1 MCSDRYFR
9 HDIHASLDLKLRRL
23 MAVHGAEGYG
33 NYWLIIELLSQL
45 SADEGKEP
53 RMQFDEYYVAALIH
67 TKKYSMIWS
76 IIHDFDLFVIE
87 MGDDD
92 REYFYSRRLFRDFH
106 EGVIKKSYT
115 EEEPSDEP
123 ATYRSKRQLSPE
135 ARERMAKGGRKY
147 RPTKVES
154 KVEEGS
160 EEGSTKVKEGTEEG
174 TSKVDQGKSK
184 VDTKVEE
191 GRSKVESKV
200 KEGATKVESKVKEG
214 SEEGSTKVKEGTEEG
229 TSKVD
234 QGKSK
239 VDTKV
244 EEGRS
249 KVESKV
255 KEGATK
261 VESKVKE
268 GSEEGTSK
276 VDPPKSKVN
285 GGDNRGGKAPKT
297 IRQEDLE
304 REGEKA
310 TRFSPPSLDE
320 VRDEVERLGYA
331 VDPERF
337 IAHYESNGWR
347 VGPNKMKSWKS
358 ALVTWHKRQKE
369 EDAKRQ
375 SLLPRASQSRPTYT
389 NAEYHPERSA
399 PPTPQDDMAK
409 WMALDHD
416 NRAVLKRNFPEKYA
430 DYPD

>member
-33 NYWLIIELLSQL
+33 IYWLTLELLSQL

-87 MGDDD
+87 MGDDG

-106 EGVIKKSYT
+106 EGVIKKSHT

-123 ATYRSKRQLSPE
+123 ATYRAKRQLSPD

-174 TSKVDQGKSK
+174 RSKVDQGESKVESK

-200 KEGATKVESKVKEG
+200 KEGTTKVESKVEEG
-214 SEEGSTKVKEGTEEG
+214 SEEGSTKV
-229 TSKVD
+229 D
-234 QGKSK
+234 PQKSK
-239 VDTKV
+239 VD
-244 EEGRS
+244 
-249 KVESKV
+249 
-255 KEGATK
+255 
-261 VESKVKE
+261 
-268 GSEEGTSK
+268 
-276 VDPPKSKVN
+276 
-285 GGDNRGGKAPKT
+285 GGIIGGQSPKT
-297 IRQEDLE
+297 IRQEDIK

-375 SLLPRASQSRPTYT
+375 SLFPRASQSRPTYT

-409 WMALDHD
+409 WLALDHD

>member
-67 TKKYSMIWS
+67 TKKHSMIWS

-87 MGDDD
+87 MGDDG

-106 EGVIKKSYT
+106 EGVIKKSHT

-123 ATYRSKRQLSPE
+123 ATYRAKRQLSPE

-154 KVEEGS
+154 KVEEGTK
-160 EEGSTKVKEGTEEG
+160 EGSTKVKEGTEEG
-174 TSKVDQGKSK
+174 RSKVDQGKSK
-184 VDTKVEE
+184 V
-191 GRSKVESKV
+191 ESKV
-200 KEGATKVESKVKEG
+200 KEGTTKVESKVEEG
-214 SEEGSTKVKEGTEEG
+214 TKEGSTKVKEGT
-229 TSKVD
+229 K
-234 QGKSK
+234 
-239 VDTKV
+239 
-244 EEGRS
+244 
-249 KVESKV
+249 
-255 KEGATK
+255 
-261 VESKVKE
+261 
-268 GSEEGTSK
+268 EGTSK
-276 VDPPKSKVN
+276 VDPQKSKVN

-297 IRQEDLE
+297 IRQEDIK

-375 SLLPRASQSRPTYT
+375 SLFPRASQSRPTYT

-399 PPTPQDDMAK
+399 PPTPQDEMAK
-409 WMALDHD
+409 WLALDHD

-430 DYPD
+430 NYPD

>member
-9 HDIHASLDLKLRRL
+9 HDIHACLDLKLRRL

-33 NYWLIIELLSQL
+33 IYWLTLELLSQL

-53 RMQFDEYYVAALIH
+53 RMQLDPKLIAKLLH
-67 TKKYSMIWS
+67 SRKPTMIEAVVR
-76 IIHDFDLFVIE
+76 DFELFVVE
-87 MGDDD
+87 AGDDNI
-92 REYFYSRRLFRDFH
+92 EYFYSRRLSHDFH
-106 EGVIKKSYT
+106 EAVIKKGYED
-115 EEEPSDEP
+115 EEQNDDP
-123 ATYRSKRQLSPE
+123 ATYRAKRQLSPE

-184 VDTKVEE
+184 VE
-191 GRSKVESKV
+191 
-200 KEGATKVESKVKEG
+200 
-214 SEEGSTKVKEGTEEG
+214 
-229 TSKVD
+229 
-234 QGKSK
+234 SK

-255 KEGATK
+255 KEGTTK
-261 VESKVKE
+261 VESKVEE
-268 GSEEGTSK
+268 GSEEGSTK
-276 VDPPKSKVN
+276 VDPQKSKVN

-375 SLLPRASQSRPTYT
+375 SLFPRASQSRPTYT

-399 PPTPQDDMAK
+399 PPTPQDEMAK
-409 WMALDHD
+409 WLALDHD

>member
-1 MCSDRYFR
+1 MCMCSDRYFR

-67 TKKYSMIWS
+67 TKKHSMIWS

-87 MGDDD
+87 MGDDG

-106 EGVIKKSYT
+106 EGVIKKSHT
-115 EEEPSDEP
+115 EEDPSDEP
-123 ATYRSKRQLSPE
+123 TTYRSKRQLSPE

-184 VDTKVEE
+184 VGSKVDTKVEE
-191 GRSKVESKV
+191 GRSKVERKV
-200 KEGATKVESKVKEG
+200 KEGTTKVESKVE
-214 SEEGSTKVKEGTEEG
+214 EGTEEG

-239 VDTKV
+239 VGSKVDTKV

-249 KVESKV
+249 KVERKV
-255 KEGATK
+255 KEGTTK
-261 VESKVKE
+261 VESKVEE
-268 GSEEGTSK
+268 GTKEGTSK
-276 VDPPKSKVN
+276 VDPQKSKVN

-375 SLLPRASQSRPTYT
+375 SLFPRAPQARPTYT

-399 PPTPQDDMAK
+399 PPTPQDEMAK
-409 WMALDHD
+409 WLALDHD

>member
-67 TKKYSMIWS
+67 TKKHSMIWS

-87 MGDDD
+87 MGDDG

-106 EGVIKKSYT
+106 EGVIKKSHT

-123 ATYRSKRQLSPE
+123 ATYRAKRQLSPE

-154 KVEEGS
+154 KVEEGTK
-160 EEGSTKVKEGTEEG
+160 EGSTKVKEGT
-174 TSKVDQGKSK
+174 K
-184 VDTKVEE
+184 
-191 GRSKVESKV
+191 
-200 KEGATKVESKVKEG
+200 
-214 SEEGSTKVKEGTEEG
+214 
-229 TSKVD
+229 
-234 QGKSK
+234 
-239 VDTKV
+239 
-244 EEGRS
+244 
-249 KVESKV
+249 
-255 KEGATK
+255 
-261 VESKVKE
+261 
-268 GSEEGTSK
+268 EGTSK
-276 VDPPKSKVN
+276 VDPQKSKVN

-297 IRQEDLE
+297 IRQEDIK

-375 SLLPRASQSRPTYT
+375 SLFPRASQSRPTYT

-399 PPTPQDDMAK
+399 PPTPQDEMAK
-409 WMALDHD
+409 WLALDHD

-430 DYPD
+430 NYPD

>member
-1 MCSDRYFR
+1 MCMCSDRYFR

-87 MGDDD
+87 MGDDE

-106 EGVIKKSYT
+106 EGVIKKSHT
-115 EEEPSDEP
+115 EEDPSDEP
-123 ATYRSKRQLSPE
+123 TTYRAKRQLSPE

-154 KVEEGS
+154 KVEEGG

-184 VDTKVEE
+184 VE
-191 GRSKVESKV
+191 
-200 KEGATKVESKVKEG
+200 
-214 SEEGSTKVKEGTEEG
+214 
-229 TSKVD
+229 
-234 QGKSK
+234 SK

-255 KEGATK
+255 KEGTTK
-261 VESKVKE
+261 VESKVEE
-268 GSEEGTSK
+268 GSEEGSTK
-276 VDPPKSKVN
+276 VDPQKSKVN

-358 ALVTWHKRQKE
+358 ALITWHKRQKE

-375 SLLPRASQSRPTYT
+375 SLFPRASQSRPTYT

-399 PPTPQDDMAK
+399 PPTPQDEMAK
-409 WMALDHD
+409 WLALDHD

-430 DYPD
+430 NYPD

>member
-1 MCSDRYFR
+1 MCMCSDRYFR

-106 EGVIKKSYT
+106 EGVIKKSHT

-160 EEGSTKVKEGTEEG
+160 EEGSTKVEEGTEEG
-174 TSKVDQGKSK
+174 KSKVESK

-200 KEGATKVESKVKEG
+200 KEGTTKVESKVEEG
-214 SEEGSTKVKEGTEEG
+214 SEEG
-229 TSKVD
+229 
-234 QGKSK
+234 
-239 VDTKV
+239 
-244 EEGRS
+244 R
-249 KVESKV
+249 
-255 KEGATK
+255 
-261 VESKVKE
+261 
-268 GSEEGTSK
+268 SK

-375 SLLPRASQSRPTYT
+375 SLFPRASQSRPTYT

-399 PPTPQDDMAK
+399 PPSTPQDEMAK
-409 WMALDHD
+409 WLALDHD

-430 DYPD
+430 NYPD

>member
-1 MCSDRYFR
+1 MCMCSDRYFR

-33 NYWLIIELLSQL
+33 IYWLTLELLSQL

-53 RMQFDEYYVAALIH
+53 RMQLDPKLIAKLLH
-67 TKKYSMIWS
+67 SRKPTMIES
-76 IIHDFDLFVIE
+76 VVRDFELFVVE
-87 MGDDD
+87 AGDDNI
-92 REYFYSRRLFRDFH
+92 EYFYSRRLSHDFH
-106 EGVIKKSYT
+106 EAVIKKGY
-115 EEEPSDEP
+115 EDEEPSDEP
-123 ATYRSKRQLSPE
+123 ATYRAKRQLSPE

-184 VDTKVEE
+184 VE
-191 GRSKVESKV
+191 
-200 KEGATKVESKVKEG
+200 
-214 SEEGSTKVKEGTEEG
+214 
-229 TSKVD
+229 
-234 QGKSK
+234 SK

-255 KEGATK
+255 KEGTTK
-261 VESKVKE
+261 VESKVEE
-268 GSEEGTSK
+268 GSEEGSTK
-276 VDPPKSKVN
+276 VDPQKSKVN

-297 IRQEDLE
+297 IRQEDIK

-320 VRDEVERLGYA
+320 VRDEVERLGYD

-375 SLLPRASQSRPTYT
+375 SLFPRASQSRPTYT

-399 PPTPQDDMAK
+399 PPSTPQDDMAK

-430 DYPD
+430 GYPD

>member
-106 EGVIKKSYT
+106 EGVIKKSHT
-115 EEEPSDEP
+115 EEDPSDET

-184 VDTKVEE
+184 VESKVDTKVEE
-191 GRSKVESKV
+191 GSEEGTSKVESKV
-200 KEGATKVESKVKEG
+200 KEGTTKVES
-214 SEEGSTKVKEGTEEG
+214 
-229 TSKVD
+229 
-234 QGKSK
+234 
-239 VDTKV
+239 KV

-249 KVESKV
+249 KV
-255 KEGATK
+255 
-261 VESKVKE
+261 
-268 GSEEGTSK
+268 
-276 VDPPKSKVN
+276 DPQKSKVN

-310 TRFSPPSLDE
+310 RRFSPPSLQE
-320 VRDEVERLGYA
+320 VKDEVERLGYA
-331 VDPERF
+331 IDPERF
-337 IAHYESNGWR
+337 IAHYESNGWMI
-347 VGPNKMKSWKS
+347 GKNKMKSWKS
-358 ALVTWHKRQKE
+358 ALVTWHKRQID
-369 EDAKRQ
+369 EDSKRTPLRQ
-375 SLLPRASQSRPTYT
+375 AYS
-389 NAEYHPERSA
+389 NATYHPERTA
-399 PPTPQDDMAK
+399 PPSTPQDEMAK
-409 WMALDHD
+409 WLALDHD
-416 NRAVLKRNFPEKYA
+416 NRAVLKRNFPAKYA
-430 DYPD
+430 DFPD

>member
-1 MCSDRYFR
+1 MCMCSDRYFR

-33 NYWLIIELLSQL
+33 IYWLTLELLSQL

-53 RMQFDEYYVAALIH
+53 RMQLDPKLIAKLLH
-67 TKKYSMIWS
+67 SRKPTMIES
-76 IIHDFDLFVIE
+76 VVRDFELFVVE
-87 MGDDD
+87 AGDDNI
-92 REYFYSRRLFRDFH
+92 EYFYSRRLSHDFH
-106 EGVIKKSYT
+106 EAVIKKGY
-115 EEEPSDEP
+115 EDEEPSDEP
-123 ATYRSKRQLSPE
+123 ATYRAKRQLSPE

-184 VDTKVEE
+184 VE
-191 GRSKVESKV
+191 
-200 KEGATKVESKVKEG
+200 
-214 SEEGSTKVKEGTEEG
+214 
-229 TSKVD
+229 
-234 QGKSK
+234 SK

-255 KEGATK
+255 KEGTTK
-261 VESKVKE
+261 VESKVEE

-276 VDPPKSKVN
+276 VDPQKSKVN
-285 GGDNRGGKAPKT
+285 GGIIGGQSPKT
-297 IRQEDLE
+297 IRQEDIK

-320 VRDEVERLGYA
+320 VRAEIERAGYA

-375 SLLPRASQSRPTYT
+375 SLFPRASQSRPTYT

-399 PPTPQDDMAK
+399 PPSTPQDDMAK
-409 WMALDHD
+409 WLALDHD

-430 DYPD
+430 NYPD

>member
-1 MCSDRYFR
+1 MCMCSDRYFR

-23 MAVHGAEGYG
+23 MAAHGAEGYG
-33 NYWLIIELLSQL
+33 IYWLTLELLSQL

-53 RMQFDEYYVAALIH
+53 RMQLDPKLIAKLLH
-67 TKKYSMIWS
+67 SRKPTMIES
-76 IIHDFDLFVIE
+76 VVRDFELFVVE
-87 MGDDD
+87 AGDDNI
-92 REYFYSRRLFRDFH
+92 EYFYSRRLSHDFH
-106 EGVIKKSYT
+106 EAVIRKGYED
-115 EEEPSDEP
+115 EETSDEP
-123 ATYRSKRQLSPE
+123 TAYRAKRRLSPE

-174 TSKVDQGKSK
+174 RSKVDQGKSKVESK

-191 GRSKVESKV
+191 GRSKVGSKV
-200 KEGATKVESKVKEG
+200 KEGTTKVGSKVKEGTTKVGSKVKEG
-214 SEEGSTKVKEGTEEG
+214 SEEGSTKV
-229 TSKVD
+229 D
-234 QGKSK
+234 AQKSK
-239 VDTKV
+239 VD
-244 EEGRS
+244 
-249 KVESKV
+249 
-255 KEGATK
+255 
-261 VESKVKE
+261 
-268 GSEEGTSK
+268 
-276 VDPPKSKVN
+276 
-285 GGDNRGGKAPKT
+285 GGIIGGQSPKT
-297 IRQEDLE
+297 IRQEDIK

-320 VRDEVERLGYA
+320 VRAEIERAGYE

-375 SLLPRASQSRPTYT
+375 SLFPRAPQSRPTYT
-389 NAEYHPERSA
+389 NAEYHPERST
-399 PPTPQDDMAK
+399 PPTPQDEMAK
-409 WMALDHD
+409 WLALDHD

>member
-1 MCSDRYFR
+1 MCMCSDRYFR

-106 EGVIKKSYT
+106 EGVIKKSHT

-160 EEGSTKVKEGTEEG
+160 EEGSTKVEEGTEEG
-174 TSKVDQGKSK
+174 TSKVDQGKSKVESK

-200 KEGATKVESKVKEG
+200 KEGTTKVESKVEEG
-214 SEEGSTKVKEGTEEG
+214 SEEGSTKV
-229 TSKVD
+229 
-234 QGKSK
+234 
-239 VDTKV
+239 
-244 EEGRS
+244 
-249 KVESKV
+249 
-255 KEGATK
+255 
-261 VESKVKE
+261 
-268 GSEEGTSK
+268 
-276 VDPPKSKVN
+276 DPQKSKVN

-375 SLLPRASQSRPTYT
+375 SLFPRAPQARPTYT
-389 NAEYHPERSA
+389 NAEYRPERSA
-399 PPTPQDDMAK
+399 PPTPQDEMAK
-409 WMALDHD
+409 WLALDHD

>member
-106 EGVIKKSYT
+106 EGVIKKSHT

-123 ATYRSKRQLSPE
+123 TTYRSKRQLSPE

-154 KVEEGS
+154 KVEEGT
-160 EEGSTKVKEGTEEG
+160 TKVESKVDTKVEEG
-174 TSKVDQGKSK
+174 TTKVESKVEEGTTKVESK

-200 KEGATKVESKVKEG
+200 EEG
-214 SEEGSTKVKEGTEEG
+214 SEEGSTKV
-229 TSKVD
+229 
-234 QGKSK
+234 
-239 VDTKV
+239 
-244 EEGRS
+244 
-249 KVESKV
+249 
-255 KEGATK
+255 
-261 VESKVKE
+261 
-268 GSEEGTSK
+268 
-276 VDPPKSKVN
+276 DPQKSKVN

-297 IRQEDLE
+297 IRQEDIK

-320 VRDEVERLGYA
+320 VRDEVERLGYD

-375 SLLPRASQSRPTYT
+375 SLFPRASQSRPTYT

-399 PPTPQDDMAK
+399 PPSTPQDDMAK

-430 DYPD
+430 GYPD

>member
-1 MCSDRYFR
+1 MCMCSDRYFR

-67 TKKYSMIWS
+67 TKKHSMIWS

-106 EGVIKKSYT
+106 EGVIKKSHT

-123 ATYRSKRQLSPE
+123 TTYRSKRQLSPE

-154 KVEEGS
+154 KVEEGG

-184 VDTKVEE
+184 VE
-191 GRSKVESKV
+191 
-200 KEGATKVESKVKEG
+200 
-214 SEEGSTKVKEGTEEG
+214 
-229 TSKVD
+229 
-234 QGKSK
+234 SK

-255 KEGATK
+255 KEGTTK
-261 VESKVKE
+261 VESKVEE

-276 VDPPKSKVN
+276 VDPKKSKVN

-375 SLLPRASQSRPTYT
+375 SLFPRASQSRPTYT

-399 PPTPQDDMAK
+399 PPSTPQDEMAK
-409 WMALDHD
+409 WLALDHD

>member
-1 MCSDRYFR
+1 MCMCSDRYFR

-33 NYWLIIELLSQL
+33 IYWLIIELLSQL

-67 TKKYSMIWS
+67 TKKHSMIWS

-87 MGDDD
+87 MGDDG

-106 EGVIKKSYT
+106 EGVIKKSHT
-115 EEEPSDEP
+115 EEDPSDEP
-123 ATYRSKRQLSPE
+123 TTYRAKRQLSPE

-184 VDTKVEE
+184 VE
-191 GRSKVESKV
+191 
-200 KEGATKVESKVKEG
+200 
-214 SEEGSTKVKEGTEEG
+214 
-229 TSKVD
+229 
-234 QGKSK
+234 SK

-255 KEGATK
+255 KEGTTK
-261 VESKVKE
+261 VESKVEE
-268 GSEEGTSK
+268 GSEEGSTK
-276 VDPPKSKVN
+276 VDPQKSKVN

-297 IRQEDLE
+297 IRQEDIK

-320 VRDEVERLGYA
+320 VRAEIERAGYE

-375 SLLPRASQSRPTYT
+375 SLFPRASQSRPTYT

-399 PPTPQDDMAK
+399 PPSTPQDDMAK
-409 WMALDHD
+409 WLALDHD

>member
-76 IIHDFDLFVIE
+76 IIREFDLFVIE

-106 EGVIKKSYT
+106 EGVIKKSHT

-123 ATYRSKRQLSPE
+123 TTYRSKRQLSPE

-174 TSKVDQGKSK
+174 KSKVESK

-191 GRSKVESKV
+191 GRSKVGSKV
-200 KEGATKVESKVKEG
+200 KEGTTKVESKVE
-214 SEEGSTKVKEGTEEG
+214 
-229 TSKVD
+229 
-234 QGKSK
+234 
-239 VDTKV
+239 
-244 EEGRS
+244 
-249 KVESKV
+249 
-255 KEGATK
+255 
-261 VESKVKE
+261 E

-276 VDPPKSKVN
+276 VDPQKSKVN

-297 IRQEDLE
+297 IRQEDIK

-375 SLLPRASQSRPTYT
+375 SLSPRASQSRPTYT

-399 PPTPQDDMAK
+399 PPSTPQDDMAK
-409 WMALDHD
+409 WLALDHD
-416 NRAVLKRNFPEKYA
+416 NRAVLKRNFPAKYA

>member
-67 TKKYSMIWS
+67 TKKHSMIWS

-87 MGDDD
+87 MGDDG

-106 EGVIKKSYT
+106 EGVIKKSHT
-115 EEEPSDEP
+115 DEAPSDEP
-123 ATYRSKRQLSPE
+123 ATYRAKRQLSPE

-154 KVEEGS
+154 KVES
-160 EEGSTKVKEGTEEG
+160 
-174 TSKVDQGKSK
+174 
-184 VDTKVEE
+184 KVEE
-191 GRSKVESKV
+191 GT
-200 KEGATKVESKVKEG
+200 TKVESKVEEG
-214 SEEGSTKVKEGTEEG
+214 SEEG
-229 TSKVD
+229 
-234 QGKSK
+234 KSK
-239 VDTKV
+239 VD
-244 EEGRS
+244 
-249 KVESKV
+249 
-255 KEGATK
+255 
-261 VESKVKE
+261 
-268 GSEEGTSK
+268 
-276 VDPPKSKVN
+276 PQKSKVN

-310 TRFSPPSLDE
+310 TRFSPPSMDE

-375 SLLPRASQSRPTYT
+375 SLFPRASQSRPTYT

-399 PPTPQDDMAK
+399 PPSTPQDEMAK
-409 WMALDHD
+409 WLALDHD

-430 DYPD
+430 NYPD

>member
-1 MCSDRYFR
+1 MCMCSDRYFR

-33 NYWLIIELLSQL
+33 IYWLTLELLSQL

-53 RMQFDEYYVAALIH
+53 RMQLDPKLIAKLLH
-67 TKKYSMIWS
+67 SHKPTMIES
-76 IIHDFDLFVIE
+76 VVRDFELFVVE
-87 MGDDD
+87 AGDDNI
-92 REYFYSRRLFRDFH
+92 EYFYSRRLSHDFH
-106 EGVIKKSYT
+106 EAVIKKGY
-115 EEEPSDEP
+115 EDEEPSDEP
-123 ATYRSKRQLSPE
+123 ATYRAKRQLSPE

-174 TSKVDQGKSK
+174 RSKVDQGKSKVESK

-200 KEGATKVESKVKEG
+200 KEGTTKVESKVEEG
-214 SEEGSTKVKEGTEEG
+214 SEEGSTKV
-229 TSKVD
+229 
-234 QGKSK
+234 
-239 VDTKV
+239 
-244 EEGRS
+244 
-249 KVESKV
+249 
-255 KEGATK
+255 
-261 VESKVKE
+261 
-268 GSEEGTSK
+268 
-276 VDPPKSKVN
+276 DPQKSKVN

-297 IRQEDLE
+297 IRQEDIK

-375 SLLPRASQSRPTYT
+375 SLFPRASQSRPTYT

-399 PPTPQDDMAK
+399 PPSTPQDDMAK
-409 WMALDHD
+409 WLALDHD

-430 DYPD
+430 GYPD

>member
-9 HDIHASLDLKLRRL
+9 HDIHACLDLKLRRL

-33 NYWLIIELLSQL
+33 IYWLTLELLSQL

-53 RMQFDEYYVAALIH
+53 RMQLDPKLIAKLLH
-67 TKKYSMIWS
+67 SRKPTMIES
-76 IIHDFDLFVIE
+76 VVRDFELFVVE
-87 MGDDD
+87 AGDDNI
-92 REYFYSRRLFRDFH
+92 EYFYSRRLSHDFH
-106 EGVIKKSYT
+106 EAVIKKGYED
-115 EEEPSDEP
+115 EEQNDDP
-123 ATYRSKRQLSPE
+123 ATYRAKRQLSPE

-184 VDTKVEE
+184 VE
-191 GRSKVESKV
+191 
-200 KEGATKVESKVKEG
+200 
-214 SEEGSTKVKEGTEEG
+214 
-229 TSKVD
+229 
-234 QGKSK
+234 SK

-255 KEGATK
+255 E
-261 VESKVKE
+261 E
-268 GSEEGTSK
+268 GSEEGSTK
-276 VDPPKSKVN
+276 VDPQKSKVN

-375 SLLPRASQSRPTYT
+375 SLFPRASQSRPTYT

-399 PPTPQDDMAK
+399 PPSTPQDDMAK
-409 WMALDHD
+409 WLALDHD

>member
-1 MCSDRYFR
+1 
-9 HDIHASLDLKLRRL
+9 

-53 RMQFDEYYVAALIH
+53 RMQLDPKLIAKLLH
-67 TKKYSMIWS
+67 SRKPTMIES
-76 IIHDFDLFVIE
+76 VVRDFELFVVE
-87 MGDDD
+87 AGDDNI
-92 REYFYSRRLFRDFH
+92 EYFYSRRLSHDFH
-106 EGVIKKSYT
+106 EAVIKKGY
-115 EEEPSDEP
+115 EDEEPSDEP
-123 ATYRSKRQLSPE
+123 ATYRAKRQLSPE

-184 VDTKVEE
+184 VESKVDTKVEE

-200 KEGATKVESKVKEG
+200 KEGTTKVESKVEEG

-239 VDTKV
+239 VESKVDTKV

-255 KEGATK
+255 KEGTTK
-261 VESKVKE
+261 VESKVEE
-268 GSEEGTSK
+268 GSEEGSTK
-276 VDPPKSKVN
+276 VDPQKSKVN

-297 IRQEDLE
+297 IRQEDIK

-320 VRDEVERLGYA
+320 VRAEIERAGYA

-375 SLLPRASQSRPTYT
+375 SLFPRASQSRPTYT

-399 PPTPQDDMAK
+399 PPSTPQDDMAK
-409 WMALDHD
+409 WLALDHD

>member
-1 MCSDRYFR
+1 MCMCSDRYFR

-67 TKKYSMIWS
+67 TKKHSMIWS

-87 MGDDD
+87 MGDDG

-115 EEEPSDEP
+115 EDAPSDEP
-123 ATYRSKRQLSPE
+123 ATYRAKRQLSPE

-184 VDTKVEE
+184 V
-191 GRSKVESKV
+191 
-200 KEGATKVESKVKEG
+200 
-214 SEEGSTKVKEGTEEG
+214 
-229 TSKVD
+229 
-234 QGKSK
+234 KSK

-249 KVESKV
+249 KVDQGKS
-255 KEGATK
+255 K
-261 VESKVKE
+261 VESKVDTKV
-268 GSEEGTSK
+268 EEGRSKVDQGKSKVESKVDTKVEEGRSK
-276 VDPPKSKVN
+276 VDPQKSKVN

-310 TRFSPPSLDE
+310 TRFSPPSMDE

-375 SLLPRASQSRPTYT
+375 SLFPRASQSRPTYT

-399 PPTPQDDMAK
+399 PPSTPQDEMAK
-409 WMALDHD
+409 WLALDHD

-430 DYPD
+430 NYPD

>member
-1 MCSDRYFR
+1 MCMCSDRYFR

-67 TKKYSMIWS
+67 TKKHSMIWS

-87 MGDDD
+87 MGDDG

-106 EGVIKKSYT
+106 EGVIKKSHT
-115 EEEPSDEP
+115 EEDPSDEP
-123 ATYRSKRQLSPE
+123 ATYRAKRQLSAE

-184 VDTKVEE
+184 V
-191 GRSKVESKV
+191 
-200 KEGATKVESKVKEG
+200 
-214 SEEGSTKVKEGTEEG
+214 
-229 TSKVD
+229 
-234 QGKSK
+234 
-239 VDTKV
+239 
-244 EEGRS
+244 
-249 KVESKV
+249 
-255 KEGATK
+255 
-261 VESKVKE
+261 
-268 GSEEGTSK
+268 
-276 VDPPKSKVN
+276 N

-297 IRQEDLE
+297 IRQEDIK

-375 SLLPRASQSRPTYT
+375 SLFPRASQSRPTYT

-399 PPTPQDDMAK
+399 PPTPQDEMAK
-409 WMALDHD
+409 WLALDHD

>member
-45 SADEGKEP
+45 SSDEGKEP
-53 RMQFDEYYVAALIH
+53 QMQFDEYYVAALIH

-106 EGVIKKSYT
+106 EGVIKKSHT
-115 EEEPSDEP
+115 EEDPSDEP
-123 ATYRSKRQLSPE
+123 ATYRAKRQLSPE

-184 VDTKVEE
+184 VE
-191 GRSKVESKV
+191 
-200 KEGATKVESKVKEG
+200 
-214 SEEGSTKVKEGTEEG
+214 
-229 TSKVD
+229 
-234 QGKSK
+234 SK

-255 KEGATK
+255 KEGTTK
-261 VESKVKE
+261 VESKVEE
-268 GSEEGTSK
+268 GSEEGSTK
-276 VDPPKSKVN
+276 VDPQKSKVN

-297 IRQEDLE
+297 IRQEDIK

-320 VRDEVERLGYA
+320 VRDEIERAGYE

-375 SLLPRASQSRPTYT
+375 SLFPRASQSRPTYT

-399 PPTPQDDMAK
+399 PPSTPQDDMDK

-430 DYPD
+430 GYPD

>member
-1 MCSDRYFR
+1 MCMCSDRYFR

-87 MGDDD
+87 MGDDG

-106 EGVIKKSYT
+106 EGVIKKSHT

-123 ATYRSKRQLSPE
+123 ATYRAKRQLSPE

-160 EEGSTKVKEGTEEG
+160 EEGSTKVKEGRSKVESKVKEGTTKVESKVEEG
-174 TSKVDQGKSK
+174 SEEGS
-184 VDTKVEE
+184 TKVEE

-200 KEGATKVESKVKEG
+200 KEGTTKVESKVEEG
-214 SEEGSTKVKEGTEEG
+214 SEEGSTKV
-229 TSKVD
+229 
-234 QGKSK
+234 
-239 VDTKV
+239 
-244 EEGRS
+244 
-249 KVESKV
+249 
-255 KEGATK
+255 
-261 VESKVKE
+261 
-268 GSEEGTSK
+268 
-276 VDPPKSKVN
+276 DPQKSKVN
-285 GGDNRGGKAPKT
+285 GGIIGGQSPKT

-310 TRFSPPSLDE
+310 TRFSPPSIDE
-320 VRDEVERLGYA
+320 VRAEIERAGYA

-375 SLLPRASQSRPTYT
+375 SLFPRASQSRPTYT

-399 PPTPQDDMAK
+399 PPSTPQDDMAK
-409 WMALDHD
+409 WLALDHD

-430 DYPD
+430 NYPD

>member
-106 EGVIKKSYT
+106 EGVIKKSHT

-123 ATYRSKRQLSPE
+123 TTYRSKRQLSPE

-174 TSKVDQGKSK
+174 KSKVDQGKSKVESK

-200 KEGATKVESKVKEG
+200 KEGTTKVESKV
-214 SEEGSTKVKEGTEEG
+214 EEGAK
-229 TSKVD
+229 
-234 QGKSK
+234 
-239 VDTKV
+239 
-244 EEGRS
+244 
-249 KVESKV
+249 
-255 KEGATK
+255 
-261 VESKVKE
+261 
-268 GSEEGTSK
+268 EGTSK

-297 IRQEDLE
+297 IRQEDIK

-320 VRDEVERLGYA
+320 VRDEVERLGYD

-375 SLLPRASQSRPTYT
+375 SLFPRASQSRPTYT

-399 PPTPQDDMAK
+399 PPSTPQDDMAK

-430 DYPD
+430 GYPD

>member
-106 EGVIKKSYT
+106 EGVIKKSHT
-115 EEEPSDEP
+115 EEDPSDEP

-147 RPTKVES
+147 RPTKVDS

-184 VDTKVEE
+184 VESKVDTKVKE

-200 KEGATKVESKVKEG
+200 KEGTTKVESKVEEG
-214 SEEGSTKVKEGTEEG
+214 SEEG
-229 TSKVD
+229 
-234 QGKSK
+234 KSK
-239 VDTKV
+239 VD
-244 EEGRS
+244 
-249 KVESKV
+249 
-255 KEGATK
+255 
-261 VESKVKE
+261 
-268 GSEEGTSK
+268 
-276 VDPPKSKVN
+276 PQKSKVN

-375 SLLPRASQSRPTYT
+375 SLFPRASQSRPTYT

-399 PPTPQDDMAK
+399 PPSTPQDEMAK
-409 WMALDHD
+409 WLALDHD

-430 DYPD
+430 NYPD

>member
-1 MCSDRYFR
+1 MCMCSDRYFR

-45 SADEGKEP
+45 SSDEGKEP
-53 RMQFDEYYVAALIH
+53 QMQFDEYYVAALIH

-106 EGVIKKSYT
+106 EGVIKKSHT

-123 ATYRSKRQLSPE
+123 TTYRSKRQLSPE

-154 KVEEGS
+154 KVEEGT

-184 VDTKVEE
+184 VE
-191 GRSKVESKV
+191 
-200 KEGATKVESKVKEG
+200 
-214 SEEGSTKVKEGTEEG
+214 
-229 TSKVD
+229 
-234 QGKSK
+234 SK

-255 KEGATK
+255 KEGTTK
-261 VESKVKE
+261 VESKV
-268 GSEEGTSK
+268 EEGTEEGSTK
-276 VDPPKSKVN
+276 VDPQKSKVN

-297 IRQEDLE
+297 IRQEDIK

-375 SLLPRASQSRPTYT
+375 SLFPRASQSRPTYT

-399 PPTPQDDMAK
+399 PPSTPQDDMAK
-409 WMALDHD
+409 WLALDHD

-430 DYPD
+430 NYPD

>member
-106 EGVIKKSYT
+106 EGVIKKSHT
-115 EEEPSDEP
+115 EEAPSDEP
-123 ATYRSKRQLSPE
+123 AAYRAKRQLSPE

-184 VDTKVEE
+184 VE
-191 GRSKVESKV
+191 
-200 KEGATKVESKVKEG
+200 
-214 SEEGSTKVKEGTEEG
+214 
-229 TSKVD
+229 
-234 QGKSK
+234 SK

-255 KEGATK
+255 KEGTTKVESKVEEGSEEGSTKVEEGRSK

-268 GSEEGTSK
+268 GTTKVESKVEEGSEEGRSK
-276 VDPPKSKVN
+276 VDPQKSKVN

-375 SLLPRASQSRPTYT
+375 SLFPRASQSRPTYT

-399 PPTPQDDMAK
+399 PPSTPQDDMAK
-409 WMALDHD
+409 WLALDHD

-430 DYPD
+430 NYPD

>member
-67 TKKYSMIWS
+67 TKKHSMIWS

-87 MGDDD
+87 MGDDG

-106 EGVIKKSYT
+106 EGVIKKSHT

-123 ATYRSKRQLSPE
+123 TAYRAKRRLSPE

-160 EEGSTKVKEGTEEG
+160 EEGSTKVKEGSEEG
-174 TSKVDQGKSK
+174 ST
-184 VDTKVEE
+184 
-191 GRSKVESKV
+191 
-200 KEGATKVESKVKEG
+200 KVKEG
-214 SEEGSTKVKEGTEEG
+214 SEEGST
-229 TSKVD
+229 
-234 QGKSK
+234 
-239 VDTKV
+239 
-244 EEGRS
+244 
-249 KVESKV
+249 
-255 KEGATK
+255 
-261 VESKVKE
+261 
-268 GSEEGTSK
+268 K

-297 IRQEDLE
+297 IRQEDIK

-375 SLLPRASQSRPTYT
+375 SLFPRASQSRPTYT

-399 PPTPQDDMAK
+399 PPTPQDEMAK
-409 WMALDHD
+409 WLALDHD

-430 DYPD
+430 NYPD

>member
-1 MCSDRYFR
+1 MCMCSDRYFR

-106 EGVIKKSYT
+106 EGVIKKSHT

-123 ATYRSKRQLSPE
+123 ATYRAKRQLSPE

-160 EEGSTKVKEGTEEG
+160 EEGSTKVEEGTEEG
-174 TSKVDQGKSK
+174 TSKVDQGKSKVESK

-200 KEGATKVESKVKEG
+200 KEGTTKVESKVEEG
-214 SEEGSTKVKEGTEEG
+214 SEEG
-229 TSKVD
+229 
-234 QGKSK
+234 KSK
-239 VDTKV
+239 VD
-244 EEGRS
+244 
-249 KVESKV
+249 
-255 KEGATK
+255 
-261 VESKVKE
+261 
-268 GSEEGTSK
+268 
-276 VDPPKSKVN
+276 PQKSKVN

-297 IRQEDLE
+297 IRQEDIK

-337 IAHYESNGWR
+337 IAHYESNGWH

-375 SLLPRASQSRPTYT
+375 SLFPRASQSRPTYT

-399 PPTPQDDMAK
+399 PPTPQDEMAK
-409 WMALDHD
+409 WLALDHD
-416 NRAVLKRNFPEKYA
+416 NRAVLKRTFPEKYA
-430 DYPD
+430 NYPD

>member
-23 MAVHGAEGYG
+23 MALHGAEGYG

-67 TKKYSMIWS
+67 TKKHSMIWS

-87 MGDDD
+87 MGDDG

-106 EGVIKKSYT
+106 EGVIKKSHT
-115 EEEPSDEP
+115 EEAPSDEP
-123 ATYRSKRQLSPE
+123 AAYRAKRQLSPE

-160 EEGSTKVKEGTEEG
+160 EEGTTKVKEGTEEG

-184 VDTKVEE
+184 VE
-191 GRSKVESKV
+191 
-200 KEGATKVESKVKEG
+200 
-214 SEEGSTKVKEGTEEG
+214 
-229 TSKVD
+229 
-234 QGKSK
+234 SK

-255 KEGATK
+255 KEGTTK
-261 VESKVKE
+261 VESKVEE
-268 GSEEGTSK
+268 GSEEGSTK
-276 VDPPKSKVN
+276 VDPQKSKVN

-297 IRQEDLE
+297 IRQEDIK

-375 SLLPRASQSRPTYT
+375 SLFPRASQSRPTYT

-399 PPTPQDDMAK
+399 PPSTPQDDMAK

-430 DYPD
+430 GYPD

>member
-1 MCSDRYFR
+1 MCMCSDRYFR

-87 MGDDD
+87 MGDDE

-106 EGVIKKSYT
+106 EGVIKKSHT

-123 ATYRSKRQLSPE
+123 TTYRSKRQLSPE

-160 EEGSTKVKEGTEEG
+160 EEGSTKVEEGTEEG
-174 TSKVDQGKSK
+174 TSKVDQGKSKVESK

-200 KEGATKVESKVKEG
+200 EEG
-214 SEEGSTKVKEGTEEG
+214 SEEGSTKVEEGTEEG

-234 QGKSK
+234 PQ
-239 VDTKV
+239 
-244 EEGRS
+244 
-249 KVESKV
+249 
-255 KEGATK
+255 
-261 VESKVKE
+261 
-268 GSEEGTSK
+268 
-276 VDPPKSKVN
+276 KSKVN

-375 SLLPRASQSRPTYT
+375 SLFPRASQSRPTYT

-399 PPTPQDDMAK
+399 PPTPQDEMAK
-409 WMALDHD
+409 WLALDHD

-430 DYPD
+430 NYPD

>member
-106 EGVIKKSYT
+106 EGVIKKSHT

-123 ATYRSKRQLSPE
+123 ATYRAKRQLSPE

-184 VDTKVEE
+184 VE
-191 GRSKVESKV
+191 
-200 KEGATKVESKVKEG
+200 
-214 SEEGSTKVKEGTEEG
+214 
-229 TSKVD
+229 
-234 QGKSK
+234 SK

-255 KEGATK
+255 KEGTTK
-261 VESKVKE
+261 VESKVEE
-268 GSEEGTSK
+268 GSEEGSTK
-276 VDPPKSKVN
+276 VDPQKSKVN

-375 SLLPRASQSRPTYT
+375 SLFPRASQSRPTYT

-399 PPTPQDDMAK
+399 PPTPQDEMAK
-409 WMALDHD
+409 WLALDHD

-430 DYPD
+430 NYPD

>member
-67 TKKYSMIWS
+67 TKKHHMIWS
-76 IIHDFDLFVIE
+76 IIREFDLFVIE
-87 MGDDD
+87 MGDDG

-106 EGVIKKSYT
+106 EGVIKKGHT

-123 ATYRSKRQLSPE
+123 ATCRSKRQLSPE

-147 RPTKVES
+147 RPTKVDTKVEEGRSKVGSKVKEGTTKVES

-174 TSKVDQGKSK
+174 RSKVDQGKSKVESK

-191 GRSKVESKV
+191 GRSKV
-200 KEGATKVESKVKEG
+200 KEGTTKVESKVE
-214 SEEGSTKVKEGTEEG
+214 
-229 TSKVD
+229 
-234 QGKSK
+234 
-239 VDTKV
+239 
-244 EEGRS
+244 
-249 KVESKV
+249 
-255 KEGATK
+255 
-261 VESKVKE
+261 E

-297 IRQEDLE
+297 IRQEDIK

-375 SLLPRASQSRPTYT
+375 SLFPRASQSRPTYT

-399 PPTPQDDMAK
+399 PPTPQDEMAK
-409 WMALDHD
+409 WLALDHD
-416 NRAVLKRNFPEKYA
+416 NRAVLKRNFPAKYA

>member
-45 SADEGKEP
+45 SADEDKEP
-53 RMQFDEYYVAALIH
+53 RMQCDEYYVAALIH
-67 TKKYSMIWS
+67 TKKHSMIWS

-87 MGDDD
+87 MGDDG

-106 EGVIKKSYT
+106 EGVIKKSHT
-115 EEEPSDEP
+115 EEAPSDEP
-123 ATYRSKRQLSPE
+123 TTYRSKRQLSPE

-160 EEGSTKVKEGTEEG
+160 EEG
-174 TSKVDQGKSK
+174 TSKVDQGKKEGRSKVESKVEGGEKEGTSK

-191 GRSKVESKV
+191 GT
-200 KEGATKVESKVKEG
+200 TKVESKVE
-214 SEEGSTKVKEGTEEG
+214 
-229 TSKVD
+229 
-234 QGKSK
+234 
-239 VDTKV
+239 
-244 EEGRS
+244 
-249 KVESKV
+249 
-255 KEGATK
+255 
-261 VESKVKE
+261 E

-276 VDPPKSKVN
+276 VDPQKSKVN

-310 TRFSPPSLDE
+310 RRFSPPSLQE
-320 VRDEVERLGYA
+320 VKDEVERLGYA
-331 VDPERF
+331 IDPERF
-337 IAHYESNGWR
+337 IAHYESNGWMI
-347 VGPNKMKSWKS
+347 GKNKMKSWKS
-358 ALVTWHKRQKE
+358 ALVTWHKRQIE
-369 EDAKRQ
+369 EDSKRTAF
-375 SLLPRASQSRPTYT
+375 STHRPSYS
-389 NAEYHPERSA
+389 NAAYHPERTS
-399 PPTPQDDMAK
+399 PPSTPQDEMAK
-409 WMALDHD
+409 WLALDHD
-416 NRAVLKRNFPEKYA
+416 NRAVLKRNFPAKYA

>member
-1 MCSDRYFR
+1 MCMCSDRYFR

-106 EGVIKKSYT
+106 EGVIKKSHT

-174 TSKVDQGKSK
+174 RSKVDQGKSKVESK

-200 KEGATKVESKVKEG
+200 KEGTTKVESKVEEG
-214 SEEGSTKVKEGTEEG
+214 SEEGSTKV
-229 TSKVD
+229 
-234 QGKSK
+234 
-239 VDTKV
+239 
-244 EEGRS
+244 
-249 KVESKV
+249 
-255 KEGATK
+255 
-261 VESKVKE
+261 
-268 GSEEGTSK
+268 
-276 VDPPKSKVN
+276 DPQKSKVN

-297 IRQEDLE
+297 IRQEDIK

-375 SLLPRASQSRPTYT
+375 SLFTRASQSRPTYT
-389 NAEYHPERSA
+389 HAEYHPERSA
-399 PPTPQDDMAK
+399 PPSTPQDEMAK
-409 WMALDHD
+409 WLALDHD

>member
-106 EGVIKKSYT
+106 EGVIKKSHT

-160 EEGSTKVKEGTEEG
+160 EEGSTKVEEGTEEG
-174 TSKVDQGKSK
+174 TSKVDQGKSKVESK

-200 KEGATKVESKVKEG
+200 KEGTTKVESKV
-214 SEEGSTKVKEGTEEG
+214 EEGS
-229 TSKVD
+229 
-234 QGKSK
+234 
-239 VDTKV
+239 

-249 KVESKV
+249 KV
-255 KEGATK
+255 
-261 VESKVKE
+261 
-268 GSEEGTSK
+268 
-276 VDPPKSKVN
+276 DPQKSKVN

-375 SLLPRASQSRPTYT
+375 SLFPRAPQARPTYT

-399 PPTPQDDMAK
+399 PPTPQDEMAK
-409 WMALDHD
+409 WLALDHD

>member
-1 MCSDRYFR
+1 
-9 HDIHASLDLKLRRL
+9 

-87 MGDDD
+87 MGDDG

-106 EGVIKKSYT
+106 EGVIKKSHT
-115 EEEPSDEP
+115 EEEPSDEQ
-123 ATYRSKRQLSPE
+123 ATCRSKRQLSPE

-154 KVEEGS
+154 KVEEGTK
-160 EEGSTKVKEGTEEG
+160 EGSTKVKEGIEEG
-174 TSKVDQGKSK
+174 TSKVDQGKSKVGSK

-191 GRSKVESKV
+191 GRSKVERKV
-200 KEGATKVESKVKEG
+200 KEGTTKVESKV
-214 SEEGSTKVKEGTEEG
+214 EEG
-229 TSKVD
+229 TK
-234 QGKSK
+234 
-239 VDTKV
+239 
-244 EEGRS
+244 
-249 KVESKV
+249 
-255 KEGATK
+255 
-261 VESKVKE
+261 
-268 GSEEGTSK
+268 EGTSK
-276 VDPPKSKVN
+276 VDPQKSKVN

-375 SLLPRASQSRPTYT
+375 SLFPRAPQARPTYT

-399 PPTPQDDMAK
+399 PPTPQDEMAK
-409 WMALDHD
+409 WLALDHD